1 MVEESISIKL
11 VKIEKA
17 TGAFIERRTYKCS
30 CGEETTEIIQH
41 LLKEHH
47 LTIGKASKI
56 AASAKQ
62 PVGAWT

>member
-1 MVEESISIKL
+1 MAEEPISIKL

-30 CGEETTEIIQH
+30 CGKEITEIIQH
-41 LLKEHH
+41 LLKEHQ
-47 LTIGKASKI
+47 LTIGQISKI
-56 AASAKQ
+56 AASVKQ

>member
-1 MVEESISIKL
+1 MVEETVGIKL

-17 TGAFIERRTYKCS
+17 NGAFIERRTYKCS
-30 CGEETTEIIQH
+30 CGKETTEILQH

-47 LTIGKASKI
+47 LTIGEVGKL